1 MRGTCLRRIA
11 AVLTF
16 SVGLVTVGLAGA
28 GLATDPSAARS
39 AATLVPAPIGLQA
52 AALAAEPERP
62 ADRITKGRSTTQRWA
77 VGLAFLV
84 PLATVAFA
92 LACWPARSSLQTS
105 RSQAPVL
112 RAPQRAPPSSSLA
125 RP

>member
-39 AATLVPAPIGLQA
+39 SATLVPAPIGLQA
-52 AALAAEPERP
+52 AALAAEPDRP

-77 VGLAFLV
+77 VGLAILV
-84 PLATVAFA
+84 PLAAVAFA
-92 LACWPARSSLQTS
+92 LARWPDRSSLLAAH
-105 RSQAPVL
+105 SQAL
-112 RAPQRAPPSSSLA
+112 LRRAPQRAPPSSSLA